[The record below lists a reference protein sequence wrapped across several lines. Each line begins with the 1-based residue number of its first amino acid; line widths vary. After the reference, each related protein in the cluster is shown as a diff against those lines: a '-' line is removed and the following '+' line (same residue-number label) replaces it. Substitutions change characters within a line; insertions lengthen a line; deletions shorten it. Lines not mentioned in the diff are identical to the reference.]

1 MSRRPDI
8 DERARLEDQR
18 RDLLASLDRV
28 DAELRRGELDQV
40 DHAELRDDL
49 TVRTADVIRRLA
61 DTEVARPVAT
71 KTPISRRILVGVL
84 IVIVAV
90 AAGLWVRASSGL
102 RLAGQFG
109 SGQIEQS
116 SRDLLL
122 EAELE
127 MAGGDLEAASETVAE
142 VLELLPDDVDALVL
156 LARIQERDTELL
168 EAIMTLDAAL
178 AIEPDSTEAL
188 TLKGWILVRLPDE
201 VLFLEGIRLL
211 DRAIELQPRSFD
223 VYWLRGIT
231 AANQGEPDA
240 AVGYYRDALA
250 RNPPEAMVPII
261 ESRIAEL
268 SGT

>member
-1 MSRRPDI
+1 MSSRFDI
-8 DERARLEDQR
+8 DEQARLEDQR
-18 RDLLASLDRV
+18 LDLLASLDRV
-28 DAELRRGELDQV
+28 DAELKRGELDET
-40 DHAELRDDL
+40 DHTELRDDL

-61 DTEVARPVAT
+61 NSEAIRPVAKKSPT
-71 KTPISRRILVGVL
+71 ARKVWAVVL
-84 IVIVAV
+84 IAIIAV

-127 MAGGDLEAASETVAE
+127 MAGGDLEAATETVAE
-142 VLELLPDDVDALVL
+142 VLELLPDDVDALIL
-156 LARIQERDTELL
+156 LARIQERDSELL
-168 EAIMTLDAAL
+168 EAIMTLDQAL

-188 TLKGWILVRLPDE
+188 TVKGWILVRLPDE
-201 VLFLEGIRLL
+201 VLFAEGVRLL
-211 DRAIELQPRSFD
+211 DRAIELQPRVFD

-231 AANQGEPDA
+231 AANQGETDA
-240 AVGYYRDALA
+240 AVGFYRDALD
-250 RNPPEAMVPII
+250 RNPPAAMVPII

-268 SGT
+268 SGS